1 MAIAD
6 LAYVDATGFHYADYP
21 TVLAYY
27 QAEYRNIYGADV
39 YLEADSQDG
48 QWIAIQAQAS
58 YDLMSLAA
66 ATYNAFSPATS
77 QSDALSRGVRI
88 NGIARRVA
96 TYSNADL
103 TIVGQAGTVITNGQA
118 QDLVGIKWNLPASVT
133 IPLSGEIVVNATA
146 ETLGEIQAGAGT
158 INKIYTPTRGWQ
170 TVNNLAAAVAGE
182 PVENDADL
190 RTRQSS
196 STALPSLSVLD
207 GTLGAVANVTGVTRY
222 KAYENDQNTT
232 DSDGLPPH
240 SIAIIA
246 EGGSVADIANAIAA
260 KKTPGTDTYGTTSYI
275 TYDQYGVPND
285 ISFFRPTDIAIGVEV
300 TITALQGY
308 TTGYEDLIKQSVA
321 DYINSLDIGAEVYHN
336 RLYTAANLGG
346 TVAGSTFFVDSL
358 LSGYVPGVLGT
369 SNLTIAFDEAATCS
383 VDDVTIVVTP

>member
-6 LAYVDATGFHYADYP
+6 LAYIDSTGFHYADYP

-48 QWIAIQAQAS
+48 QWVAIQAQAS
-58 YDLMSLAA
+58 YDLMALAA

-103 TIVGQAGTVITNGQA
+103 TVVGQAGTTITNGQA
-118 QDLVGIKWNLPASVT
+118 QDVVGIKWNLPESFT

-146 ETLGEIQAGAGT
+146 ELLGDIQAGAGT
-158 INKIYTPTRGWQ
+158 INKIHTPTRGWQ
-170 TVNNLAAAVAGE
+170 TVTNVAAAVAGE
-182 PVENDADL
+182 PVEDDATL
-190 RTRQSS
+190 RARQSS

-246 EGGSVADIANAIAA
+246 EGGSVADIANAIAT
-260 KKTPGTDTYGTTSYI
+260 KKTPGTDTYGTTSYT
-275 TYDQYGVPND
+275 TYDQYGVPNE
-285 ISFFRPTDIAIGVEV
+285 INFFRPTEVAIGVDI

-308 TTGYEDLIKQSVA
+308 TTGYETLIKQSVA
-321 DYINSLDIGAEVYHN
+321 DYINSLGIGADVFHN
-336 RLYTAANLGG
+336 RLFTAANLGG
-346 TVAGSTFFVDSL
+346 TVAGSTFFVDVL
-358 LSGYVPGVLGT
+358 LSQYIPGTPGT
-369 SNLTIAFDEAATCS
+369 VNLPIAFNEAATCS
-383 VDDVTIVVTP
+383 VDDVLITVNA